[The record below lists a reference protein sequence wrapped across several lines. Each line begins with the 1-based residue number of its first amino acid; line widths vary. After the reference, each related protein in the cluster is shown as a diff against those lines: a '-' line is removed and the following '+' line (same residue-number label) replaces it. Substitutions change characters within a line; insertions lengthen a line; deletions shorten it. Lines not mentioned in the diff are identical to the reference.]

1 MAEGRVRIKG
11 LRVWAV
17 PALAAIAAAG
27 IALARADVPLFLTL
41 NHSAL
46 GSLGGFW
53 QNVTVLGDGVVAM
66 AMMLALYRRRPELFW
81 AAFIAAILVSLSIQ
95 FGKFVRPIPRPLGQL
110 GHDVVRVIGEEFHN
124 ASFPSGHAATA
135 FALAAILWTAF
146 RSPIGRALLL
156 LAACLVAL
164 SRVMVGAHWPT
175 DVLGGAAVGWLLGL
189 ASLEL
194 ARKTP
199 WGCARA
205 VQALLACFFA
215 AAAIWILAGYD
226 TSYPAAETFALGVS
240 VASLIAV
247 AFTFVPRSN
256 NGQVTRNG
264 LGT

>member
-1 MAEGRVRIKG
+1 MVEGRIRVPSP
-11 LRVWAV
+11 RVWAV

-27 IALARADVPLFLTL
+27 IVLARADVPLFLAI
-41 NHSAL
+41 NHSVL
-46 GSLGGFW
+46 GSLGGLW
-53 QNVTVLGDGVVAM
+53 QNITVLGDGVVAM
-66 AMMLALYRRRPELFW
+66 AMMLALYRRRPDLFW

-110 GHDVVRVIGEEFHN
+110 GHEAVRVIGEEFHN

-146 RSPIGRALLL
+146 RSPVARALLV

-164 SRVMVGAHWPT
+164 SRVVVGAHWPT

-189 ASLEL
+189 AGLEL

-199 WGCARA
+199 WGCAKP
-205 VQALLACFFA
+205 VQALLACLFA

-226 TSYPAAETFALGVS
+226 TSYPAAQTFALGVG

-256 NGQVTRNG
+256 NGRMTRNG
-264 LGT
+264 FGT